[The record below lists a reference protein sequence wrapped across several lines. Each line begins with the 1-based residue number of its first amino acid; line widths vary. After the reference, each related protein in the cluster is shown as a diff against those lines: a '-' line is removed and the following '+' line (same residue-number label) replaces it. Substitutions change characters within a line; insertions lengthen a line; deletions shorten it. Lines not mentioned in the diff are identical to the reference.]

1 MVLWYNTSC
10 GEGLDCVHEIRL
22 SQSGGLPNPP
32 ARIKVPLFTLQPSS
46 HTGRSWP
53 WQDPMR
59 DPERQSQPVSWPE
72 MAPSPLPPSISTS
85 NRTSTKTT
93 QLGNKNAEG
102 QKEKEKE
109 VEAGEGGSRQITFDP
124 KIVNGS
130 LTGSMLWE
138 VYGLWL
144 SGPVCT
150 KVMRLWKG
158 PWIDSF
164 FLLCVV
170 RARAPRHSYH
180 WAVTARRGVT
190 LWKHTGFHRS

>member
-1 MVLWYNTSC
+1 M
-10 GEGLDCVHEIRL
+10 DK
-22 SQSGGLPNPP
+22 GGTVRS
-32 ARIKVPLFTLQPSS
+32 AADSAYRQVVTLTRSNERS
-46 HTGRSWP
+46 RVVIATGFLGRNGSF
-53 WQDPMR
+53 
-59 DPERQSQPVSWPE
+59 S
-72 MAPSPLPPSISTS
+72 PSPINLHFQQ
-85 NRTSTKTT
+85 N
-93 QLGNKNAEG
+93 LNKDDTIGKQECRG
-102 QKEKEKE
+102 SKRE
-109 VEAGEGGSRQITFDP
+109 GEGGGGWGGGLRQITFDP

-170 RARAPRHSYH
+170 QARAPRHSYH

-190 LWKHTGFHRS
+190 LWKHTGFHWS